1 MSSVISIAIHGA
13 ICGPLNAPGV
23 YTLEIVTQYSG
34 GSKPL
39 EEPRT
44 IVFPGELTVPD
55 KDRPAISPE
64 D

>member
-1 MSSVISIAIHGA
+1 
-13 ICGPLNAPGV
+13 LNAPGV

-34 GSKPL
+34 GNKPL